1 MSAVVWFADLG
12 SGDTA
17 LAGGKGANL
26 GELTSADLPVPDGFV
41 VTTQAYRDAI
51 DAAGVRD
58 KLGELLS
65 AGDRDG
71 ADDHAQLAEEA
82 QGLIQDVELPEDLRD
97 EIVEAYRQL
106 ERDGVEYVAVRSS
119 AAAEDSAEASFAG
132 MNETFTNVTGEQELL
147 DRIRECWA
155 SLYGER
161 VVAYRARNGIE
172 DEPAIAVVVQRMVDA
187 DRSGVTFTVAPQGDG
202 SKLIIE
208 AAFGLGESVVSG
220 EVQPDNYTVAR
231 PREAD
236 DAPEVV
242 KVHVGEKRYRLV
254 RGPEG
259 GNEREELSEEERGR
273 RVLSDREVVR
283 LARMALGVEKHY
295 GAPQD
300 IEWAMDGDEV
310 FLLQSR
316 PITTLGEPEDGL
328 DEEVRDAAV
337 LCEGLG
343 ASTGFAAGVVKV
355 LGSTDEA
362 DRFDDGD
369 VLVAEM
375 TAPDWVPIMSRAAA
389 FVTDSGGMTSHAAI
403 VGREMGVP
411 CIVGAGDAT
420 EVLEEGTT
428 VTVDGADGRVYEG
441 DLVEALE
448 RSRGKRGVEVT
459 EPHIP
464 EIGEVTPLATRLY
477 VNLAVARRAGDV
489 AALPVDGV
497 GLLRAEFLVTD
508 ALQGEHPKKVLAE
521 GRREEAIGR
530 MVDNL
535 SRITQPFHPRPVIY
549 RAFDFKTNEFRSLDG
564 GADHEPEEENP
575 MLGYRGCYRYVR
587 DPEVFDFE
595 LEILSR
601 VREETDNLH
610 LMIPFVR
617 TRWELE
623 ACLEAVDASPL
634 GDHRTMKRWIMAE
647 VPSVVYR
654 IPEYARMGIDGVS
667 IGSNDLTQLIL
678 GVDRDSQVL
687 SELFDE
693 MDDAVLD
700 AIRRIITACEEAGIT
715 SSLCG
720 QAPSNRPG
728 FAEELVRAG
737 ITSISVNADAVDDAR
752 RAIAEAERK
761 LLIEAARDT

>member
-1 MSAVVWFADLG
+1 MSSVVWFSEIG
-12 SGDTA
+12 RGDVA

-26 GELTSADLPVPDGFV
+26 GELTAADLPVPDGFV
-41 VTTQAYRDAI
+41 VTTQAYRDAM

-58 KLGELLS
+58 KLRDLLAEPEDDPAAHAELADEARSLV
-65 AGDRDG
+65 RG
-71 ADDHAQLAEEA
+71 ADLPDELRGEILDAYDRLDRAEF
-82 QGLIQDVELPEDLRD
+82 
-97 EIVEAYRQL
+97 
-106 ERDGVEYVAVRSS
+106 VAVRSS
-119 AAAEDSAEASFAG
+119 AAAEDSPEASFAG
-132 MNETFTNVTGEQELL
+132 MNETFTNVTGAQELL
-147 DRIRECWA
+147 DRIRDCWA

-187 DRSGVTFTVAPQGDG
+187 ERSGVTFTVAPQGDG

-231 PREAD
+231 PREGD

-242 KVHVGEKRYRLV
+242 TVHVGEKRYRLV

-259 GNEREELSEEERGR
+259 GNEREELSDEERSR
-273 RVLSDREVVR
+273 RVLSDDEVVR
-283 LARMALGVEKHY
+283 LARTALGVERHY
-295 GAPQD
+295 GTPQD
-300 IEWAMDGDEV
+300 IEWAMEGDEV

-316 PITTLGEPEDGL
+316 PITTLGGPEEEP
-328 DEEVRDAAV
+328 DELREATV

-343 ASTGFAAGVVKV
+343 ASTGFAAGEVKV
-355 LGSTDEA
+355 LDSPDEG

-420 EVLEEGTT
+420 ELLEEGRT
-428 VTVDGADGRVYEG
+428 VTVDGADGKVYDG
-441 DLVEALE
+441 DLVAALE
-448 RSRGKRGVEVT
+448 RSRGKRGIEVR

-477 VNLAVARRAGDV
+477 VNLAVARRADDV

-508 ALQGEHPKKVLAE
+508 ALQGEHPKKVLAQ

-535 SRITQPFHPRPVIY
+535 LQITRPFHPRPVIY

-564 GADHEPEEENP
+564 GAEYEPEEENP
-575 MLGYRGCYRYVR
+575 MLGYRGCYRYIR
-587 DPEVFDFE
+587 DPEVFDLE
-595 LEILSR
+595 LEILHR

-623 ACLEAVDASPL
+623 ACLEAIDDSPL

-700 AIRRIITACEEAGIT
+700 AIRHIITECEEAGIT

-720 QAPSNRPG
+720 QAPSNRAG

-737 ITSISVNADAVDDAR
+737 ITSISVNADAVADAR

-761 LLIEAARDT
+761 LLIEAARQE